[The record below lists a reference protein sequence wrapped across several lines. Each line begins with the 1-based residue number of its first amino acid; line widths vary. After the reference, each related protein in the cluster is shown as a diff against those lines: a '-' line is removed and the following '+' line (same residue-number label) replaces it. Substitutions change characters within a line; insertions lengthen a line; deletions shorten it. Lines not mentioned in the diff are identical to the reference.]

1 MHCKCHGKTLIE
13 IKCPFNIRNKTI
25 QGVHECFF
33 IVEKDWV
40 LALLWRCRYY
50 TQIISQMGLTGK
62 HSCYFIVWTLKDIFV
77 QIVKLDEQLQ
87 SKVNTNLKLY
97 YKPFVCPV
105 LLEFKPITYCGNC
118 DTVLLEESKIQEVEE
133 GELNSIQYLW
143 YLCLMFSLIMCISP
157 SPFCLGGGRV
167 EPPTKFAKRGAWQD
181 LFLEGDAGKEGSKFF
196 SGDVGCNFPTKNKL
210 KSGMLN
216 DKKSS

>member
-50 TQIISQMGLTGK
+50 TQIISQMGLTGI

-157 SPFCLGGGRV
+157 SPFCLGGREGWASY
-167 EPPTKFAKRGAWQD
+167 KICKKRG
-181 LFLEGDAGKEGSKFF
+181 LTGPVFRG
-196 SGDVGCNFPTKNKL
+196 GCWER
-210 KSGMLN
+210 GE
-216 DKKSS
+216 